1 MDYRNV
7 FNISIIKTAYFN
19 FKYLSFND
27 AVKFPVLISR
37 KVYLKATNG
46 SITINHPLEFG
57 LIKIGFGDVGIFDK
71 KRNRSIWQNLGI
83 VNFSGKANIGH
94 GSKISVGESGVLT
107 LGDNFNI
114 TAETTIVAH
123 LSVSFG
129 NNCLLSW
136 DTLVMDTDFHKIVN
150 DSGDQINKP
159 SPVTIGNSV
168 WIGCR
173 CLILK
178 GAKIPNN
185 SVIGANSLVSK
196 KLVDGNAVYAGNP
209 LVKMKENISWE
220 F

>member
-37 KVYLKATNG
+37 KVYLKATKG

-94 GSKISVGESGVLT
+94 GSKISVGQSGVLS
-107 LGDNFNI
+107 LGNNFMI
-114 TAETTIVAH
+114 TAETAIAAH
-123 LSVSFG
+123 LSISFG
-129 NNCLLSW
+129 DDCLLSW
-136 DTLVMDTDFHKIVN
+136 DTLVMDTDFHSIKN
-150 DSGDQINKP
+150 ELNEQIN
-159 SPVTIGNSV
+159 SPAPIKVGNNV

-185 SVIGANSLVSK
+185 SIIGANSVVGK
-196 KLVDGNAVYAGNP
+196 KLDQENCLYVGNP
-209 LVKMKENISWE
+209 AVKVKENITWE
-220 F
+220 I